1 LIFLTNTCTLEK
13 YTMPGNTLGRL
24 LRLTTFGES
33 HGPAIGGVLDGVPS
47 KIKFNLHGIQHQLDR
62 RRPGQSGI
70 TTQRDEKDRI
80 EILSGLFNGEST
92 GAPIAFI
99 IRNSDAKSGDYHALK
114 HVYRPSHADFTYQQ
128 KYGIRDHRGGGRSSA
143 RATAA
148 LVGAGAF
155 AEQVLEALA
164 QKENIAVPS
173 IVAFVSS
180 VGPIHVSPNERS
192 WTREQIDENAVRC
205 PNSETALKMNEAIE
219 EAKRLGDSLGGIV
232 TCSIA
237 DAPIGL
243 GEPVFDKLQ
252 ADLAKAMLSI
262 NAVHGFEYGMGF
274 GGSER
279 RGSETNDAFEITED
293 RITTKTNHSGGIQ
306 GGISNGMEIYFRVAF
321 KPTATISAS
330 QQTVDTDN
338 NPTTLEATGRHDPC
352 VVPRA
357 VPIVEAATALVLAD
371 HWLRNCRNR

>member
-1 LIFLTNTCTLEK
+1 
-13 YTMPGNTLGRL
+13 MPGNTLGQL

-33 HGPAIGGVLDGVPS
+33 HGPAVGGVLDGVPS
-47 KIKFNLHGIQHQLDR
+47 KIKFNLDRVQQQLDR
-62 RRPGQSGI
+62 RRPGQSNI

-80 EILSGLFNGEST
+80 EILSGLFNNEST

-99 IRNSDAKSGDYHALK
+99 IRNNDSKSSDYDALK
-114 HVYRPSHADFTYQQ
+114 DVYRPSHADFTYQQ
-128 KYGIRDHRGGGRSSA
+128 KFGVRDHRGGGRSSA

-155 AEQVLEALA
+155 AEQVLEAMA

-180 VGPIHVSPNERS
+180 VGTIHVSANERN
-192 WTREQIDENAVRC
+192 WTREQVDANAVRC
-205 PNSETALKMNEAIE
+205 PNVETALKVNDAIE

-232 TCSIA
+232 TCSITN
-237 DAPIGL
+237 APVGL

-274 GGSER
+274 KGSER
-279 RGSETNDAFEITED
+279 RGSEVNDAFAVNEN
-293 RITTKTNHSGGIQ
+293 RITTTTNFSGGIQ

-330 QQTVDTDN
+330 QQTVDVN
-338 NPTTLEATGRHDPC
+338 NNQITLEATGRHDPC

-371 HWLRNCRNR
+371 HWLRNCLNR